1 MMKNMINRC
10 LYLPWLYNL
19 SIILLR
25 AFFVAIQT
33 HIFVH
38 LSILV

>member
-1 MMKNMINRC
+1 MKVSRC
-10 LYLPWLYNL
+10 TYHG
-19 SIILLR
+19 SIILVIDFFLN
-25 AFFVAIQT
+25 AFFVAVQT

>member
-1 MMKNMINRC
+1 MMEVSRC
-10 LYLPWLYNL
+10 TYLG
-19 SIILLR
+19 SIILVIDFFFN